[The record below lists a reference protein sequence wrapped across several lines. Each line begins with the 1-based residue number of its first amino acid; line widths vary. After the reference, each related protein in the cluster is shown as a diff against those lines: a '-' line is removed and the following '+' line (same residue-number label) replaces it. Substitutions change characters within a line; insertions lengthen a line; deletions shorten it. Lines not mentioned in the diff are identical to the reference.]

1 MLKMFRKLLKGGKKN
16 RTEEDSSRQIL
27 KDLHPRECCWW
38 VFDKKNKCYHTQC
51 GHDYSFSTNG
61 RGGFCMYCG
70 RVNVVSNVEEIN
82 EWLGISN

>member
-1 MLKMFRKLLKGGKKN
+1 MLKMLRKIMSRKKSKN
-16 RTEEDSSRQIL
+16 SEADTNRQIQ
-27 KDLHPRECCWW
+27 CCWW
-38 VFDKKNKCYHTQC
+38 VFDKENKCYHTQC

>member
-27 KDLHPRECCWW
+27 KDLRPRECCWW
-38 VFDKKNKCYHTQC
+38 VFDKENKCYHTQC
-51 GHDYSFSTNG
+51 GHDYSFNTNG

-70 RVNVVSNVEEIN
+70 KVNVVSNVEEIN
-82 EWLGISN
+82 EWLGVSN

>member
-1 MLKMFRKLLKGGKKN
+1 MIGEKLYVKDVKKN
-16 RTEEDSSRQIL
+16 YAKKKKSRNNEVDTNRQIQ
-27 KDLHPRECCWW
+27 CCWW
-38 VFDKKNKCYHTQC
+38 VFDKENKCYHTQC
-51 GHDYSFSTNG
+51 GHDYSFNTNG